1 MIPMILSEND
11 SVSLCSTGLM
21 RFESWTGTPRAL
33 RTSNVERRT
42 SNMEHGTW
50 NEEEEPAA
58 SEGLKVVEKSIS
70 KTCPAVMSK
79 SFYNDS
85 AVNDSVLIL

>member
-1 MIPMILSEND
+1 MEH
-11 SVSLCSTGLM
+11 
-21 RFESWTGTPRAL
+21 GTW
-33 RTSNVERRT
+33 
-42 SNMEHGTW
+42 NMEHGTW

>member
-1 MIPMILSEND
+1 LILFFQGSA
-11 SVSLCSTGLM
+11 
-21 RFESWTGTPRAL
+21 RAL
-33 RTSNVERRT
+33 GEGDAARPRPQDKSPVSHFPSTL
-42 SNMEHGTW
+42 
-50 NEEEEPAA
+50 EEPAA